1 MNHEDDLNPS
11 TRCLSF
17 GPSGLAAQQ
26 ARNTERAAQN
36 QAELAEQAEKKQAR
50 QARQAEWDHA
60 KQVRAMAREPYED
73 MTKAELSDELTK
85 RGLPKAGKVSDL
97 IDRLAEAD
105 SSS

>member
-1 MNHEDDLNPS
+1 
-11 TRCLSF
+11 
-17 GPSGLAAQQ
+17 
-26 ARNTERAAQN
+26 
-36 QAELAEQAEKKQAR
+36 
-50 QARQAEWDHA
+50 
-60 KQVRAMAREPYED
+60 MAREPYED